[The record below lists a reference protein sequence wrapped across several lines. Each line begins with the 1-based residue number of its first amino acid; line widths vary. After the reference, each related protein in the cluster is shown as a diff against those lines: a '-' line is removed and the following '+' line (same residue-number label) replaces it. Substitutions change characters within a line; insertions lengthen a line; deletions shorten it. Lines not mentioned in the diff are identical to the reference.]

1 MKKDNLDKYIKY
13 SNLAIQMLV
22 IILGGVYLG
31 KWFDNKYDTNNL
43 YTSIIGV
50 IATLLAIYLGIRE
63 LIKNKN

>member
-1 MKKDNLDKYIKY
+1 VKKDNLDKYIKY

>member
-1 MKKDNLDKYIKY
+1 VKKDNLDKYIKY

-50 IATLLAIYLGIRE
+50 IATLLATYLGIRE

>member
-50 IATLLAIYLGIRE
+50 IATLLATYLGIRE